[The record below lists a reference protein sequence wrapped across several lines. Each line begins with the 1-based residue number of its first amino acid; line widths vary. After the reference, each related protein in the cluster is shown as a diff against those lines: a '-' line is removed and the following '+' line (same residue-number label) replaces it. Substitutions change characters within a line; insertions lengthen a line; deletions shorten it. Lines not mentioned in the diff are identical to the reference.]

1 MYFFMFSMVL
11 ASLAAVM
18 PFYHSGMSLSIQSSV
33 FSSVLAL
40 VCVPFFCCRG
50 CWGYNDT
57 PELANRISY
66 EANISHSKGIFFPL
80 IIILPKYIFNWTNY
94 MQLEGI
100 IVCYNLLRY
109 IKNSSV
115 FCAIYFMAFLI
126 HVVLSGE
133 YLLLQLLFYYYLLCL
148 FPGFML
154 FFTDFFFL

>member
-1 MYFFMFSMVL
+1 
-11 ASLAAVM
+11 
-18 PFYHSGMSLSIQSSV
+18 
-33 FSSVLAL
+33 
-40 VCVPFFCCRG
+40 
-50 CWGYNDT
+50 
-57 PELANRISY
+57 
-66 EANISHSKGIFFPL
+66 
-80 IIILPKYIFNWTNY
+80 